1 MSTPLVGIAMSI
13 RADRA
18 PEQALLNASYI
29 EAVQSA
35 GGLPVLLPPQLSPSA
50 LAALFDQLDG
60 LLLTGGGDINPEWY
74 DEPPH
79 DSVRG
84 VSTARDATEVAAIEL
99 ARARALPLL
108 AICRGMQMLNVALG
122 GSLVQDIPT
131 HVANAIAHAVPEPRY
146 GPAHA
151 VSVKPGSRLAGIVG
165 GTDIE
170 VNSRHHQSMRELG
183 KGLEPVAWAP
193 DGVIEG
199 VELPHER
206 FVVGVQWHPEDMID
220 EYDSARRLFAAFLAA
235 CGT

>member
-1 MSTPLVGIAMSI
+1 MSI

-18 PEQALLNASYI
+18 PEQAQLNASYI

-35 GGLPVLLPPQLSPSA
+35 GGLPVLLAPQLSPPALSA
-50 LAALFDQLDG
+50 LLDQIDG
-60 LLLTGGGDINPEWY
+60 LMLTGGGDINPEWY
-74 DEPPH
+74 DEQPH
-79 DSVRG
+79 DTVRG
-84 VSTARDATEVAAIEL
+84 IVTARDATEIAAIEL

-131 HVANAIAHAVPEPRY
+131 QIENAIAHAVPEPRC

-151 VSVKPGSRLAGIVG
+151 VSVKPGSKLATILG
-165 GTDIE
+165 GTDVE
-170 VNSRHHQSMRELG
+170 VNSRHHQSVRDLG

-199 VELPHER
+199 VELQHER
-206 FVVGVQWHPEDMID
+206 FVVGVQWHPEDMI
-220 EYDSARRLFAAFLAA
+220 EGSEPARRLFAAFLAA
-235 CGT
+235 CGK